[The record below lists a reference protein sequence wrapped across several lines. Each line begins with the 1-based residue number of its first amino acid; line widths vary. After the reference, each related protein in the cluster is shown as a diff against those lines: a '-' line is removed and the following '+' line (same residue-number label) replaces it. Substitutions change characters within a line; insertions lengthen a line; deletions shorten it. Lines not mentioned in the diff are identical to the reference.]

1 MTLFPQKIYE
11 DFRSQIIQ
19 KSRAIDLLILLI
31 EKIDDDST
39 RKECI
44 EILNKIGVKHNRV
57 FKILEN
63 ILISDSDENLRYAA
77 AKVIKN
83 KFLNKALTPFLWA
96 LQHESSY
103 DCLITIIKS
112 LEEINDDKTDSLLI
126 EEIKI
131 INTDQFKASLTP
143 LITENLLENYSHK
156 ILAEILINNLTINSL
171 KKKFNKIKYKLNKG
185 LVIELDF
192 SNIDDQ
198 VIHWRYRELLE
209 DCSDILGV
217 KNLNNLKKLKFFPL
231 KWVVNNEFSFNCSLA
246 LIKALERLNNEIA
259 QTTLIT
265 QIKKFDDKTYN
276 KSIEKLLTPDIYL
289 ENLSISKLSDIL
301 RNYITISFLK
311 KRRKQFKY
319 KVKNG
324 EIVELYFEGEHLITL
339 SEFIGCFSSLRSLIL
354 KDCNLYKLPLS
365 IFSLKYLEILNL
377 EGNNLK
383 KIPKSIRS
391 LRSLKVLN
399 LSKNQLKN
407 IPFSIGALSSLEDL
421 DLENNYLKELP
432 NSIGYLGS
440 LKKLNVSRNQ
450 LEEIPQSIGSL
461 KSLQSLK
468 INLNKIKVLPNS
480 IGLLNSLE
488 YLNFDR
494 NNLIYIP
501 DSIGALTSLKT
512 LTLEDNCLTT
522 LPESINLLRSLENLY
537 VGWNKIVNLPNSIGS
552 LPSLKK
558 FYIRNNKLRNLP
570 NSLSL
575 LLSLETLDASL
586 NKLNTL
592 PEPLGKLIS
601 LKILKL
607 SDNQFLRFPESICSL
622 TSLEILDLS
631 GNKLESL
638 PNSISS
644 LLSLKEFSLRG
655 NKLKELPDSIG
666 MLASLKKLSLNN
678 NLLASIPKTLKYI
691 A

>member
-1 MTLFPQKIYE
+1 MTLFPQKIYK

-126 EEIKI
+126 EEIKK

-171 KKKFNKIKYKLNKG
+171 KKKFKKIKYKLNKG
-185 LVIELDF
+185 LVVELDF
-192 SNIDDQ
+192 SNIDDK

-209 DCSDILGV
+209 DCSDIIGV
-217 KNLNNLKKLKFFPL
+217 KNLNNLKKLKSFAL
-231 KWVVNNEFSFNCSLA
+231 KWVVNNEFSLNCSLA

-259 QTTLIT
+259 KTTLIT
-265 QIKKFDDKTYN
+265 QIRKFDDISYN
-276 KSIEKLLTPDIYL
+276 KSIEQLLTLSL

-301 RNYITISFLK
+301 RNYISISFLK
-311 KRRKQFKY
+311 KRHKQFKY

-324 EIVELYFEGEHLITL
+324 EIIELYLEGEHLITL
-339 SEFIGCFSSLRSLIL
+339 PEFLGCFSSLRSLIL
-354 KDCNLYKLPLS
+354 KDCNLYKLPVS
-365 IFSLKYLEILNL
+365 IFSFKYLEILNL

-391 LRSLKVLN
+391 LRSLRVLN

-450 LEEIPQSIGSL
+450 LEKIPNSIGSL

-488 YLNFDR
+488 YLNLDR
-494 NNLIYIP
+494 NNLFYLP

-512 LTLEDNCLTT
+512 LTLEDNSLTT

-592 PEPLGKLIS
+592 PEPLGKLNS

-622 TSLEILDLS
+622 ISLEILDLS
-631 GNKLESL
+631 GNKLENL

-644 LLSLKEFSLRG
+644 LLTLREFSLRG
-655 NKLKELPDSIG
+655 NRLKELPDSIG
-666 MLASLKKLSLNN
+666 KLASLKKLSLNN

>member
-1 MTLFPQKIYE
+1 MTLFPQKIYK

-126 EEIKI
+126 EEIKK

-171 KKKFNKIKYKLNKG
+171 KKKFKKIKYKLNKG
-185 LVIELDF
+185 LVVELDF
-192 SNIDDQ
+192 SNIDDK

-209 DCSDILGV
+209 DCSDIIGV
-217 KNLNNLKKLKFFPL
+217 KNLNNLKKLKSFPL
-231 KWVVNNEFSFNCSLA
+231 KWVVNNEFSLNCSLA

-259 QTTLIT
+259 KTTLIT
-265 QIKKFDDKTYN
+265 QIRKFDDISYN
-276 KSIEKLLTPDIYL
+276 KSIEKLLTLSL

-301 RNYITISFLK
+301 RNYISISFLK
-311 KRRKQFKY
+311 KRHKQFKY

-324 EIVELYFEGEHLITL
+324 EIIELYLEGEHLITL
-339 SEFIGCFSSLRSLIL
+339 PEFLGCFSSLRSLIL
-354 KDCNLYKLPLS
+354 KDCNLYKLPVS
-365 IFSLKYLEILNL
+365 IFSFKYLEILNL

-391 LRSLKVLN
+391 LRSLRVLN

-450 LEEIPQSIGSL
+450 LEKIPNSIGSL

-488 YLNFDR
+488 YLNLDR
-494 NNLIYIP
+494 NNLFYLP

-592 PEPLGKLIS
+592 PEPLGKLNS

-622 TSLEILDLS
+622 ISLEILDLS
-631 GNKLESL
+631 GNKLENL

-644 LLSLKEFSLRG
+644 LLTLREFSLRG

-666 MLASLKKLSLNN
+666 KLASLKKLSLNN

>member
-1 MTLFPQKIYE
+1 MTLFPQKIYK

-126 EEIKI
+126 EEIKK

-171 KKKFNKIKYKLNKG
+171 KKKFKKIKYKLNKG
-185 LVIELDF
+185 LVVELDF
-192 SNIDDQ
+192 SNIDDK

-209 DCSDILGV
+209 DCSDIIGV
-217 KNLNNLKKLKFFPL
+217 KNLNNLKKLKSFPL
-231 KWVVNNEFSFNCSLA
+231 KWVVNNEFSLNCSLA

-259 QTTLIT
+259 KTTLIT
-265 QIKKFDDKTYN
+265 QIRKFDDISYN
-276 KSIEKLLTPDIYL
+276 KSIEQLLTLSL

-301 RNYITISFLK
+301 RNYISISFLK
-311 KRRKQFKY
+311 KRHKQFKY

-324 EIVELYFEGEHLITL
+324 EIIELYLEGEHLITL
-339 SEFIGCFSSLRSLIL
+339 PEFLGCFSSLRSLIL
-354 KDCNLYKLPLS
+354 KDCNLYKLPVS
-365 IFSLKYLEILNL
+365 IFSFKYLEILNL

-391 LRSLKVLN
+391 LRSLRVLN

-450 LEEIPQSIGSL
+450 LEKIPNSIGSL

-488 YLNFDR
+488 YLNLDR
-494 NNLIYIP
+494 NNLFYLP

-512 LTLEDNCLTT
+512 LTLEDNSLTT

-592 PEPLGKLIS
+592 PEPLGKLNS

-622 TSLEILDLS
+622 ISLEILDLS
-631 GNKLESL
+631 GNKLENL

-644 LLSLKEFSLRG
+644 LLTLREFSLRG

-666 MLASLKKLSLNN
+666 KLASLKKLSLNN

>member
-126 EEIKI
+126 EEIKK

-143 LITENLLENYSHK
+143 IITENLLENYSHK
-156 ILAEILINNLTINSL
+156 ILAEILINNLTVNSL

-185 LVIELDF
+185 LVSELDF

-209 DCSDILGV
+209 DCSDIMGV

-259 QTTLIT
+259 KTTLIT

-276 KSIEKLLTPDIYL
+276 KSIEKLLTLSL

-301 RNYITISFLK
+301 RNYITISFLN
-311 KRRKQFKY
+311 KRHKQFKY

-324 EIVELYFEGEHLITL
+324 EIIELYLEGEHLITL
-339 SEFIGCFSSLRSLIL
+339 PEFIGCFSSLRSLIL
-354 KDCNLYKLPLS
+354 KDCNLYQLPVS

-383 KIPKSIRS
+383 KLPKSIRS
-391 LRSLKVLN
+391 LRSLKILN

-450 LEEIPQSIGSL
+450 LDKIPQSVGSL

-468 INLNKIKVLPNS
+468 INLNKIKVMPNS

-488 YLNFDR
+488 YLNLDR
-494 NNLIYIP
+494 NNLFYVP

-537 VGWNKIVNLPNSIGS
+537 IGWNKIVNLPKSIGS

-558 FYIRNNKLRNLP
+558 FYLRNNKLKNLP
-570 NSLSL
+570 ESICSLI
-575 LLSLETLDASL
+575 SLETLDAAS

-592 PEPLGKLIS
+592 PEPLGKLNS

-622 TSLEILDLS
+622 ISLEILDLS
-631 GNKLESL
+631 GNKIESL

-644 LLSLKEFSLRG
+644 LLTLRELSLMG

-666 MLASLKKLSLNN
+666 KLTLLKKLTLNN
-678 NLLASIPKTLKYI
+678 NLLAPIPKTLKYI
-691 A
+691 V